1 MAPNVQG
8 RLPRC
13 VQSRR
18 SQLPRPCPLLQPTIK
33 DVIGADKEK
42 EYMDSLETMGG

>member
-1 MAPNVQG
+1 MLCLKPAFTTAG
-8 RLPRC
+8 L
-13 VQSRR
+13 
-18 SQLPRPCPLLQPTIK
+18 LPLLQPTIK